1 MIVERAS
8 LFVSLFVFMLGIFGS
23 FGCRQKP
30 IVHNVSVVNGGGAR
44 LNRVNVR
51 FGDAELRPGILSPG
65 AEKEFLFFDVTLTD
79 AAVFSYETLDG
90 KPVTNSIAL
99 RELKRA
105 HPVASVSIRFA
116 INSDSG
122 DITTTFH
129 DGDLPPVKPFIR

>member
-8 LFVSLFVFMLGIFGS
+8 LFVSLFVFMLGICGS

-65 AEKEFLFFDVTLTD
+65 AEKEFLEATRTSL
-79 AAVFSYETLDG
+79 ASLSLD
-90 KPVTNSIAL
+90 
-99 RELKRA
+99 
-105 HPVASVSIRFA
+105 
-116 INSDSG
+116 SD
-122 DITTTFH
+122 
-129 DGDLPPVKPFIR
+129 DGVEKII